1 MQQLDRMVAA
11 MGLPEGSFYELYADE
26 CFAYPLNWRRLKP
39 FLYRC
44 AELDKLELIQ
54 KVVRFMTDN
63 LAYVPMLLTQQ
74 RICFIRVKIHLPQ
87 LCTNQ

>member
-1 MQQLDRMVAA
+1 MFCLSA
-11 MGLPEGSFYELYADE
+11 ELEKTKAV
-26 CFAYPLNWRRLKP
+26 
-39 FLYRC
+39 LYRC